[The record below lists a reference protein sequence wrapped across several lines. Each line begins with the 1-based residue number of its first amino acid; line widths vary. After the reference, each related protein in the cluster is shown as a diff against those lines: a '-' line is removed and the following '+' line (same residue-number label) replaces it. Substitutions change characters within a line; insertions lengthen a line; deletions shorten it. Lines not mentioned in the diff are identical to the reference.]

1 MASELSKAV
10 YRLHQLL
17 IQLEESEK
25 TLAHGPR
32 RISAAERSVEDA
44 RRRIE
49 EQKLEI
55 RAARR
60 KADECSLRL
69 RTREAELLK
78 LQGMLNQA
86 SSNKEYDIV
95 KGQLGTA
102 TADKSQL
109 EDEALGL
116 MDEVDRCQQTLQ
128 KLELELQAREQTR
141 KQVQA
146 EVTAAEP
153 GVRADVERV
162 RSEVEM
168 AEKAIAWG
176 DKQAAYRRLRAAH
189 ISDALAAIED
199 RFCTACQN
207 RVTTQDIVRINTGS
221 LIACRECGRLVYI
234 VDAVAVSE

>member
-1 MASELSKAV
+1 MVSEVSKAV
-10 YRLHQLL
+10 YTLHQLL

-32 RISAAERSVEDA
+32 RISAADRSVAEA
-44 RRRIE
+44 RGRIE
-49 EQKLEI
+49 EQKQAI

-78 LQGMLNQA
+78 LQGLLNQA
-86 SSNKEYDIV
+86 SSNKEYDII
-95 KGQLGTA
+95 KGQVATA

-116 MDEVDRCQQTLQ
+116 MDEVDRCQRTLQ
-128 KLELELQAREQTR
+128 TQELELKAREQTQQ
-141 KQVQA
+141 QVQA

-153 GVRADVERV
+153 RV
-162 RSEVEM
+162 RTDVDRVRTEVEV
-168 AEKAIAWG
+168 AEKTIAWG
-176 DKQAAYRRLRAAH
+176 DHLAAYRRLRGAH
-189 ISDALAAIED
+189 VSEALAAIED
-199 RFCTACQN
+199 GFCTACQN
-207 RVTTQDIVRINTGS
+207 RVTTQDIVRINTGT

-234 VDAVAVSE
+234 VDAVALTE